1 MKHSGKLKRN
11 ISAKKNLIGSDIH
24 LINIPTAM
32 ATGGFDVLLLQD
44 VDQEVV
50 SFNADEVERLE
61 PYMEAA
67 SNDLKILKSG
77 EVDHTSDEML
87 GDDDDWILDTTKIK
101 EDGSTE
107 DVKPISIITIE
118 DGAVLTP
125 VGEIFSPSVITS
137 SWRKNTSSPEHTE
150 ERGR

>member
-1 MKHSGKLKRN
+1 M
-11 ISAKKNLIGSDIH
+11 
-24 LINIPTAM
+24 IN
-32 ATGGFDVLLLQD
+32 
-44 VDQEVV
+44 
-50 SFNADEVERLE
+50 
-61 PYMEAA
+61 
-67 SNDLKILKSG
+67 
-77 EVDHTSDEML
+77 
-87 GDDDDWILDTTKIK
+87 DWILDTTKIK

-107 DVKPISIITIE
+107 DVKPISIISIE